1 MCPWDL
7 HQVWPAVLGHCY
19 TLCCVLSQLRGAV
32 RPQNTPHPAGQSE
45 LCMNVC
51 PSPCSVPLQMSVPQP
66 ALGPQDTLKG
76 PAPAFDLCTQHG
88 YITTHV
94 GHF

>member
-7 HQVWPAVLGHCY
+7 HQVWPAAPGHCY
-19 TLCCVLSQLRGAV
+19 TLCCVPSQLRGAV
-32 RPQNTPHPAGQSE
+32 RPRNAPPPSWSVE

-51 PSPCSVPLQMSVPQP
+51 PSSCSVPLQTSVPQP
-66 ALGPQDTLKG
+66 ALGPQDTPKG
-76 PAPAFDLCTQHG
+76 PTPALDLCTQHG